1 MEQTGTIRLA
11 EPEDMPAVGR
21 LYTDSW
27 QRTYR
32 GLLPD
37 GELDQMTQQGSA
49 QQWRRYLEQGEN
61 VLFVLEMDGAVAGFA
76 ACRPLPEREGS
87 ALLDSLHV
95 SPRAQGMGWGRRL
108 IARAA
113 RWAAERGFREL
124 AVYVVQGN
132 ERAERLYRNMGAREL
147 YAFHDWD
154 GALSWA
160 LAWEDLETLAGSGAG
175 SRG

>member
-1 MEQTGTIRLA
+1 MGEVIQIRPAELA
-11 EPEDMPAVGR
+11 DMGAVGR

-37 GELDQMTQQGSA
+37 QELDEMTPEGSA
-49 QQWRRYLEQGEN
+49 EKWTRYLEQEEN
-61 VLFVLEMDGAVAGFA
+61 GLFVLERDGAVAGLV
-76 ACRPLPEREGS
+76 ACRPLPEREHS

-95 SPRAQGMGWGRRL
+95 APQAQGGGWGRKL

-113 RWAAERGFREL
+113 RWARENGFREL
-124 AVYVVQGN
+124 VIYVVQGN
-132 ERAERLYRNMGAREL
+132 RRAERLYRGMGAREL
-147 YAFHDWD
+147 CAFHDWD

-160 LAWEDLETLAGSGAG
+160 LAWEDLESLEQTFS
-175 SRG
+175 